1 MQWGLNGLSKLK
13 RHISSILV
21 DRYFQDLGE
30 ASAIVW
36 IRFNGQ
42 KQILE
47 ISGKLGVK
55 STKRK
60 QNKYL

>member
-30 ASAIVW
+30 ALAIIW

-42 KQILE
+42 NFFLE
-47 ISGKLGVK
+47 IRGLGKIRGEIDK
-55 STKRK
+55 TEAK
-60 QNKYL
+60 